1 MSDADMPA
9 AEAAPGSLRPCME
22 AILMVADNPVSS
34 EQMARALDISQA
46 RADEIL
52 RGLAQSYDDEG
63 RGFELHMTSRGWQL
77 ANRPEFENAVSAFV
91 TDGQTARLSQAALE
105 TLAIVAY
112 KQPITR
118 AQITAIR
125 GVSSDG
131 VIRSL
136 TVRGLIREHG
146 EDGESHAALLVT
158 SGLFLDKMGIRSLSE
173 LPSLAP
179 FLPQTVSESVSAA
192 EQERGSSV

>member
-34 EQMARALDISQA
+34 EQMARALDISEA
-46 RADEIL
+46 HADEIL

-63 RGFELHMTSRGWQL
+63 RGFELLMTSRGWQL

-146 EDGESHAALLVT
+146 EDEESRAALLVT

>member
-34 EQMARALDISQA
+34 EQMARALDISEA

-77 ANRPEFENAVSAFV
+77 ANRPEFETAVSACV
-91 TDGQTARLSQAALE
+91 TDGPTARLSQAARD
-105 TLAIVAY
+105 TLAIV
-112 KQPITR
+112 
-118 AQITAIR
+118 
-125 GVSSDG
+125 
-131 VIRSL
+131 
-136 TVRGLIREHG
+136 
-146 EDGESHAALLVT
+146 
-158 SGLFLDKMGIRSLSE
+158 
-173 LPSLAP
+173 
-179 FLPQTVSESVSAA
+179 
-192 EQERGSSV
+192 

>member
-34 EQMARALDISQA
+34 EQMARALDISEA

-125 GVSSDG
+125 G
-131 VIRSL
+131 
-136 TVRGLIREHG
+136 RG
-146 EDGESHAALLVT
+146 D
-158 SGLFLDKMGIRSLSE
+158 
-173 LPSLAP
+173 P
-179 FLPQTVSESVSAA
+179 FPYRARAYPGT
-192 EQERGSSV
+192 RGG